1 MKYTILGRNMEVTEG
16 LREYIEKKFSKLDH
30 YFSSDTEVNVTLS
43 KQRGEEKVEVT
54 IPLRGTTIH
63 AEESTNDMYQTI
75 DILKDV
81 VERQLR
87 RNRKKIIDRKQSKQ
101 SFSDVLIEDLM
112 SEEPEENVEEE
123 EIRIVR
129 SKRFEM
135 KPMTPEEACFQ
146 MEMSGHAFYM
156 FRNAEDEQI
165 AVVYKRKD
173 GDYGLIEQEY

>member
-63 AEESTNDMYQTI
+63 AEESTGDMYQTI
-75 DILKDV
+75 DALKDV

-112 SEEPEENVEEE
+112 SEEPQEDEEE

-146 MEMSGHAFYM
+146 MEMSGHTFYM

-173 GDYGLIEQEY
+173 GDYGLIEQE

>member
-30 YFSSDTEVNVTLS
+30 YFTGGTEVNITLS

-54 IPLRGTTIH
+54 IPLRGTTIR
-63 AEESTNDMYQTI
+63 AEESTGDMYQTI
-75 DILKDV
+75 DALKDV

-112 SEEPEENVEEE
+112 SEEPEEDEEE

-146 MEMSGHAFYM
+146 MEMSGHTFYM

-173 GDYGLIEQEY
+173 GDYGLIEQE

>member
-1 MKYTILGRNMEVTEG
+1 MKYTILGRNMEVTDG

-30 YFSSDTEVNVTLS
+30 YFSSTTEVNITLS

-63 AEESTNDMYQTI
+63 AEESTSDMYQTI

-87 RNRKKIIDRKQSKQ
+87 RNRKKIIDRKQNKQ

-112 SEEPEENVEEE
+112 GEEPEESEEE

-146 MEMSGHAFYM
+146 MEMSGHTFYM

-173 GDYGLIEQEY
+173 GDYGLIEQEF

>member
-30 YFSSDTEVNVTLS
+30 YFSKETEVNITLS

-63 AEESTNDMYQTI
+63 AEESTSDMYQTI

-87 RNRKKIIDRKQSKQ
+87 RNRKKIIDRKQNKQ

-112 SEEPEENVEEE
+112 GEEPEESEEE

-146 MEMSGHAFYM
+146 MEMSGHTFYM

-173 GDYGLIEQEY
+173 GDYGLIEQEF

>member
-30 YFSSDTEVNVTLS
+30 YFSSGTEVNITLS

-54 IPLRGTTIH
+54 IPLKGTTIH
-63 AEESTNDMYQTI
+63 AEESTSDMYQTI

-87 RNRKKIIDRKQSKQ
+87 RNRKKIIDRKQNKQ
-101 SFSDVLIEDLM
+101 SFSDVLIEE
-112 SEEPEENVEEE
+112 SEEE

-146 MEMSGHAFYM
+146 MEMSGHTFYM

>member
-30 YFSSDTEVNVTLS
+30 YFTSGTEVNITLS

-54 IPLRGTTIH
+54 IPLKGTTIH
-63 AEESTNDMYQTI
+63 AEESTSDMYQTI

-112 SEEPEENVEEE
+112 SEEPQEDEEE

-146 MEMSGHAFYM
+146 MEMSGHTFYM

-173 GDYGLIEQEY
+173 GDYGLIEQEF

>member
-1 MKYTILGRNMEVTEG
+1 M
-16 LREYIEKKFSKLDH
+16 
-30 YFSSDTEVNVTLS
+30 TLS

-63 AEESTNDMYQTI
+63 AEESTGDMYQTI
-75 DILKDV
+75 DALKDV

-112 SEEPEENVEEE
+112 SEELEEDEEE
-123 EIRIVR
+123 DEIRIVR

-146 MEMSGHAFYM
+146 MEMSGHTFYM
-156 FRNAEDEQI
+156 FRNAEDDQI

-173 GDYGLIEQEY
+173 GDYGLIEQE

>member
-1 MKYTILGRNMEVTEG
+1 MKFTILGRNMEVTDG

-30 YFSSDTEVNVTLS
+30 YFASSTEVNVTLS

-63 AEESTNDMYQTI
+63 AEESTGDMYQTI
-75 DILKDV
+75 DALKDV

-112 SEEPEENVEEE
+112 SEELEEDEEE
-123 EIRIVR
+123 DEIRIVR

-146 MEMSGHAFYM
+146 MEMSGHTFYM
-156 FRNAEDEQI
+156 FRNAEDDQI

-173 GDYGLIEQEY
+173 GDYGLIEQE